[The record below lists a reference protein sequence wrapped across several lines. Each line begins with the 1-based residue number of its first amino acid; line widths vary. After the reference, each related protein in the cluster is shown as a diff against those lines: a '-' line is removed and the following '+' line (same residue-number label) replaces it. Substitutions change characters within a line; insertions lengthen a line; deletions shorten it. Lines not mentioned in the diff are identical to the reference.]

1 MGILLTTFATIGSL
15 SRPLPS
21 FDGILIFFPHPQRSL
36 HPQQQYFFWRIAFLS
51 LAHAL

>member
-21 FDGILIFFPHPQRSL
+21 FDGILIFFPHPGVLFTRSSS
-36 HPQQQYFFWRIAFLS
+36 IS
-51 LAHAL
+51 SGE